1 MGLFVCLL
9 ERFGPGLSLSLAG
22 RRGHFHDLRTLGGMM
37 PPVRYPF
44 LSAHCINEAL
54 CWYRHMSA
62 PVPRPVLK
70 GKVSVEEAIAKRRSI
85 RHFSGK
91 PLSLAALS
99 QILWAAQGVTDSDTG
114 FRSAP
119 SAGALYPLE
128 LYVVARKDGVKG
140 LPEGVYHYESKE
152 HRLTLVRSGDFSS
165 ELEAAT
171 WDQEIVKGA
180 SATIVMTAVLS
191 RTAVKYGRRAS
202 QYVFQESGHAAQNVF
217 LQAAALGIGTVAMG
231 AFSEGAVRRVV
242 GAGPDE
248 RPLYVQPLGVPA

>member
-1 MGLFVCLL
+1 
-9 ERFGPGLSLSLAG
+9 LA
-22 RRGHFHDLRTLGGMM
+22 
-37 PPVRYPF
+37 RYPF
-44 LSAHCINEAL
+44 LRAYCVNVAL
-54 CWYRHMSA
+54 CQSRNMST
-62 PVPRPVLK
+62 PVPPPVLK
-70 GKVSVEEAIAKRRSI
+70 GKISVEEAIAKRRSI
-85 RHFSGK
+85 RQFRRK

-99 QILWAAQGVTDSDTG
+99 QILWAGQGITDSDAG

-128 LYVVARKDGVKG
+128 LYVVARRDGVEG
-140 LPEGVYHYESKE
+140 LPEGVYHYEPRG
-152 HRLTLVRSGDFSS
+152 HRVSLVKGGDFAS

-171 WDQEIVKGA
+171 WGQEIVKEA
-180 SATIVMTAVLS
+180 ALTIVMTAVLS
-191 RTAVKYGRRAS
+191 RTAAKYGRRAS

-217 LQAAALGIGTVAMG
+217 LQAAALGIGAVVMG